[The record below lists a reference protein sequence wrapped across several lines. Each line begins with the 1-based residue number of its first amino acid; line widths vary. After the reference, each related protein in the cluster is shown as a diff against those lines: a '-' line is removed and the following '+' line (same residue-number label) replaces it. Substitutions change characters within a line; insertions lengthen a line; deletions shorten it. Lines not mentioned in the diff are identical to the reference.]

1 MKQTNTFIVLRN
13 KVGGFLETY
22 KNNFGNFALTASF
35 TDSLEEAL
43 VMPIEYY
50 ERQKEDFEHLA
61 GLLEAEPV
69 KVVADY
75 TLTTIDG
82 NELPPV
88 EKVKKSDQLVREFLR
103 RVANGNDED

>member
-1 MKQTNTFIVLRN
+1 MA
-13 KVGGFLETY
+13 TY

-35 TDSLEEAL
+35 TDSLEMAL
-43 VMPIEYY
+43 VMPIEHY
-50 ERQKEDFEHLA
+50 ERQREDFEHLA
-61 GLLEAEPV
+61 SLLEAEPV

-82 NELPPV
+82 NELPPI
-88 EKVKKSDQLVREFLR
+88 EKSDQLVREFLQ

>member
-13 KVGGFLETY
+13 KAGDFLEKY
-22 KNNFGNFALTASF
+22 KNNFGSLALTARF
-35 TDSLEEAL
+35 TDSLEMAL

-50 ERQKEDFEHLA
+50 ERQREDFEHLA
-61 GLLEAEPV
+61 ILVEAEPV

-88 EKVKKSDQLVREFLR
+88 EKSDQLVREFLR